1 MSAICR
7 MQPDSVV
14 RLSPLARMR
23 AIPALIFKWLAAAM
37 RRRRGRKELARLDDH
52 LLRDVGLTRYD
63 IKHSRRKRH

>member
-7 MQPDSVV
+7 MQPDSVA

>member
-63 IKHSRRKRH
+63 VKHSRRKPR